1 MKYISSAATAIGTM
15 LTMTIVPPHGVLSIK
30 KKHHVLMFVKIMN
43 LDKRMEINYRDY
55 YLHLLGSR
63 MADKS
68 FMLIPTPKDYG
79 QYLQNKCK
87 RKKK

>member
-15 LTMTIVPPHGVLSIK
+15 LTMTIVPPHGVLNIK
-30 KKHHVLMFVKIMN
+30 KKHHVLMFVKTIN
-43 LDKRMEINYRDY
+43 FDKRMEINYRDY
-55 YLHLLGSR
+55 YLHPLGSR

-79 QYLQNKCK
+79 QYL
-87 RKKK
+87 

>member
-1 MKYISSAATAIGTM
+1 
-15 LTMTIVPPHGVLSIK
+15 
-30 KKHHVLMFVKIMN
+30 MFVKIMD

-55 YLHLLGSR
+55 YPHLLGSR

-79 QYLQNKCK
+79 QYLQNKRK